1 MKPQQ
6 RIAELRAAHRRW
18 RTKQDRIAAI
28 IARVDAQMGAPQ
40 DVELSDLEGA
50 SLATVVARGCQ

>member
-1 MKPQQ
+1 MRSSQ

-18 RTKQDRIAAI
+18 RTKQERIAAI

-50 SLATVVARGCQ
+50 TLATVVARSGT